1 MDEISRLR
9 LPESYEINPLF
20 SNQLSEKTR
29 LLLTRII
36 IICIGFYI
44 WYWGLLYEGTDDIWD
59 YMAITGAVYFTGA
72 IAVIL
77 FGIYWEKASSAG
89 AIAALLGGLS
99 ALVGLEPIRES
110 IPMISGLEAEHIGLL
125 TLCFSIALMIIFS
138 LIIPDKK
145 GVVA

>member
-1 MDEISRLR
+1 MGKSI
-9 LPESYEINPLF
+9 IV
-20 SNQLSEKTR
+20 
-29 LLLTRII
+29 LLGI
-36 IICIGFYI
+36 YI
-44 WYWGLLYEGTDDIWD
+44 LYWGLVYDGGDSIWS
-59 YMAITGAVYFTGA
+59 YLGITGAVYFTGA